1 MGNFLERIASAEP
14 APGGGATAAMA
25 VSLAAS
31 LTEMAVRLSEEQLD
45 NAEEL
50 VSRSGRLRQETARL
64 ARKDGVVYGRVI
76 EAQRAGVDI
85 RAALSDAADVPLA
98 VAEAGTEVAGMA
110 VRLAEDGN
118 PNLEGDAITAALLT
132 EAGTRAAATL
142 VGINL
147 RAAGIEDAR
156 LDRAHELLSAATIAR
171 QAMDGIIS

>member
-1 MGNFLERIASAEP
+1 MDNFLERIASAEP

-64 ARKDGVVYGRVI
+64 AGEDSAAYGKVI
-76 EAQRAGVDI
+76 EAQRAGGDV

-98 VAEAGTEVAGMA
+98 IAEAGMEVASIA
-110 VRLAEDGN
+110 VRLAENGN
-118 PNLEGDAITAALLT
+118 PNLRGDAITATLLA
-132 EAGTRAAATL
+132 EAGTHATATL

-147 RAAGIEDAR
+147 QAAGIEDVR
-156 LDRAHELLSAATIAR
+156 LDRADELLRADTIAR